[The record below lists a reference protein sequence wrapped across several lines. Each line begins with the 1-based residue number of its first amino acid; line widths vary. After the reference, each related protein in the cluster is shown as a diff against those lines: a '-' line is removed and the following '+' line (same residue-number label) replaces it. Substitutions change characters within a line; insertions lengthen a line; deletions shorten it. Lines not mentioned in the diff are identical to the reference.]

1 MSILISPDEESH
13 NYEVNSDYA
22 GYRNLLNSEELVDFH
37 KGTLHRVWYNV
48 QSASFNPHWHSA
60 LEIIL
65 PVENYYDV
73 KIQGEDYHLLPGD
86 IIFIPPGEIHEL
98 IAPPT
103 GSRFIFIMNISL
115 ITRLNGF
122 AGIQSILS
130 KPLLLSKKTAPYIYD
145 DIYSL
150 LVQIRNEYFG
160 QGEYAELSIQ
170 ALLLNMFI
178 KIGESHNNAEELFP
192 NVRPYKQKEYIQK
205 FNQALE
211 YIDDHFA
218 EEITLEDVADK
229 IGFSKYHFSR
239 LFKQYTD
246 YTFCDYLTYRRM
258 KAAEEYL
265 GHPDLSITDI
275 ALAAGFPSIS
285 TFNRVFKQAKN
296 CTPSE
301 YRAKNSYPSKKKHL
315 D

>member
-1 MSILISPDEESH
+1 MAMIINPDEVNH
-13 NYEVNSDYA
+13 NYEVNSDWA
-22 GYRNLLNSEELVDFH
+22 GYRNMLNGEELVDFH
-37 KGTLHRVWYNV
+37 KNTLHRVWFNV
-48 QSASFNPHWHSA
+48 QPGSFPPHWHSA
-60 LEIIL
+60 MEIIV
-65 PVENYYDV
+65 PVENFYDV
-73 KIQGEDYHLLPGD
+73 KVNSELFHLLPGD
-86 IIFIPPGEIHEL
+86 IIIIPPGELHEL
-98 IAPPT
+98 ITPPT
-103 GSRFIFIMNISL
+103 GSRFIFLLNISL

-130 KPLLLSKKTAPYIYD
+130 KPLVFTKETNPYIYE
-145 DIYSL
+145 DIYSI
-150 LVQIRNEYFG
+150 LVQIRNEYFS
-160 QGEYAELSIQ
+160 QGEYAELAIQ

-211 YIDDHFA
+211 YIDDHYA

-265 GHPDLSITDI
+265 SRPDLSITDI
-275 ALAAGFPSIS
+275 ALASGFPSIS

-301 YRAKNSYPSKKKHL
+301 YRTKMTYSKKKHA
-315 D
+315 